1 MASVEFEPLALEN
14 IERDVGIS
22 HPMASNNKY
31 ENGSQHFN
39 LHANFV
45 DTGNSNPKVPSIKND
60 SNLLNVEIINL

>member
-31 ENGSQHFN
+31 ENGSQHYN
-39 LHANFV
+39 LHA
-45 DTGNSNPKVPSIKND
+45 I
-60 SNLLNVEIINL
+60 LLALGIQTLK